1 MTAAKARKNKPA
13 SPNTRP
19 TQPALPVP
27 PVAAWPAGFASGA
40 AAAGL
45 KAPGRLD
52 VAVLVAD
59 QAVPAAAM
67 FTTNLVQAAPVLVS
81 KEHLKKGRGL
91 VRAVVVNA
99 GNANA
104 CTGQQGLRDAR
115 EMCQQVARFV
125 RCPIEQVLVAST
137 GVIGRKMAMPKVRKG
152 IAAALK
158 SLGTTQDHFAAFS
171 QAICTTDRWRKVASS
186 TLTLAGG
193 PVQITGTTKGAGMIS
208 PNMATT
214 LAFLATDAKLGAAA
228 LKQSL
233 QQAIAASYNRAMVDG
248 HQSTNDF
255 AVLLASGSSGV
266 KVSGTA
272 AHDEFESALSTVCLD
287 LASQI
292 VRDGEGATKRM
303 EIVVTG
309 AKSDQIAD
317 GIARTIAMS
326 ALVRTA
332 IFGNDPNWGRIVSAV
347 GYAPGVKDIR
357 KLRCKIQDVLVYRD
371 GTPTDF
377 NAADLSNAMKSEQV
391 LIEVELGEGH
401 GEGFLQA
408 SDLTYEYVR
417 INAEYTT

>member
-1 MTAAKARKNKPA
+1 
-13 SPNTRP
+13 
-19 TQPALPVP
+19 
-27 PVAAWPAGFASGA
+27 
-40 AAAGL
+40 
-45 KAPGRLD
+45 
-52 VAVLVAD
+52 
-59 QAVPAAAM
+59 M

-81 KEHLKKGRGL
+81 KDHLKKSRGL

-104 CTGQQGLRDAR
+104 CTGQQGLRDAK
-115 EMCQQVARFV
+115 EMCTIVAKSL
-125 RCPIEQVLVAST
+125 RCPVEQVLVAST
-137 GVIGRKMAMPKVRKG
+137 GVIGRKMDMPKVRRG

-158 SLGTTQDHFAAFS
+158 SRGTTADHFAAFS
-171 QAICTTDRWRKVASS
+171 QAICTTDRWRKVASADVE
-186 TLTLAGG
+186 LARGS
-193 PVQITGTTKGAGMIS
+193 VRIVGTTKGAGMIA

-214 LAFLATDAKLGAAA
+214 LAFLATDATLAGTA

-233 QQAIAASYNRAMVDG
+233 QTAIAASYNRAMVDG
-248 HQSTNDF
+248 HMSTNDF
-255 AVLLASGSSGV
+255 AVLLASGTSGC
-266 KVSGTA
+266 KVSGPA
-272 AHDEFESALSTVCLD
+272 DRDDFASALSTVCLD

-309 AKSDQIAD
+309 AKSDEIAD
-317 GIARTIAMS
+317 GIARTVANS

-357 KLRCKIQDVLVYRD
+357 KLRCKIQDVLVYRS

-377 NAADLSNAMKSEQV
+377 DPAKLSAAMKAERV
-391 LIEVELGEGH
+391 VIELDLGQGK
-401 GEGFLQA
+401 GTGFLQA

>member
-1 MTAAKARKNKPA
+1 MSAARKGKVA
-13 SPNTRP
+13 SFT
-19 TQPALPVP
+19 LPPSIHVRQDL
-27 PVAAWPAGFASGA
+27 AWPEGFSSGA
-40 AAAGL
+40 GAAGL

-59 QAVPAAAM
+59 EPVPAAAM

-81 KEHLKKGRGL
+81 KAHLKRSRGR
-91 VRAVVVNA
+91 VRAIVANA

-115 EMCQQVARFV
+115 EMCGQVAKFL
-125 RCPIEQVLVAST
+125 RCPVEQVLVAST
-137 GVIGRKMAMPKVRKG
+137 GVIGRKMAMTKVRRG

-158 SLGTTQDHFAAFS
+158 SLGTTPDHFAAFS
-171 QAICTTDRWRKVASS
+171 QAICTTDRWRKVA
-186 TLTLAGG
+186 GG
-193 PVQITGTTKGAGMIS
+193 DVELPGGMVRITGTTKGAGMIA

-214 LAFLATDAKLGAAA
+214 LAFLATDARIGATA
-228 LKQSL
+228 LKQAL
-233 QQAIAASYNRAMVDG
+233 QGAIGASYNRAMVDG
-248 HQSTNDF
+248 HTSTNDF
-255 AVLLASGSSGV
+255 AVLLASGRSCG
-266 KVSGTA
+266 KVSGSA
-272 AHDEFESALSTVCLD
+272 AREEFESVLSTVCLD

-309 AKSDQIAD
+309 AKSDNIAD

-357 KLRCKIQDVLVYRD
+357 RLRCRICDVLVYRD

-377 NAADLSNAMKSEQV
+377 DAAALSQAMKSERV
-391 LIEVELGEGH
+391 GIEVELNEGK
-401 GEGFLQA
+401 GKGFLQA
-408 SDLTYEYVR
+408 SDLTYEYVK